1 MTINQVTLLQEYTEI
16 SSRVS
21 NNFLNLGTADFGRL
35 KRTIDYLVENGYL
48 LDLKI
53 DNCHMY
59 RTTESFPYFMEHFAD
74 MSGEEIPKIAKLE
87 QKIPHLR
94 SLMVEGYIGKSICSN
109 PEFLDWKEEVLYELR
124 KMKQDDL
131 IQDLQDLL
139 TSFNGLND
147 ELTLNEVAAKLKIL
161 VNNIGEYLKR
171 DEKVEENIMD
181 NKKVFVVHGHDH
193 QLLQEVELMIRRIGL
208 EPIILKNEANAGR
221 TIIEKIEY
229 FSNVGFG
236 IVLYTA
242 CDEGRK
248 KGTDTLHNRARQN
261 VIFEH
266 GYLYAKL
273 GRGHVA
279 ALNDSDIELPSD
291 LDGVLYIAHS
301 AQDWK
306 NQLMREMKDAGLK
319 FDATKV

>member
-1 MTINQVTLLQEYTEI
+1 MTISQAALLQEYNEI
-16 SSRVS
+16 SSMVS
-21 NNFLNLGTADFGRL
+21 NNYVNLGTKDFGRL
-35 KRTIDYLVENGYL
+35 KRTIDYLVKNGYL
-48 LDLKI
+48 CDLKI

-59 RTTESFPYFMEHFAD
+59 RLTESFPYFVEYFAD
-74 MSGEEIPKIAKLE
+74 ISGEEIPKIAKLE

-109 PEFLDWKEEVLYELR
+109 PEFLDWKEEVLFELR

-131 IQDLQDLL
+131 VKELQELL
-139 TSFNGLND
+139 TFFNGLND
-147 ELTLNEVAAKLKIL
+147 ELTLNKVAAKLKIL

-171 DEKVEENIMD
+171 DQKLEENIMD

-193 QLLQEVELMIRRIGL
+193 QLLQEVELLLSRIGL
-208 EPIILKNEANAGR
+208 VPIILKNEANAGR
-221 TIIEKIEY
+221 TIIEKIEDL
-229 FSNVGFG
+229 SNVGFG

-248 KGTDTLHNRARQN
+248 KGTDTLRDRARQN

-279 ALNDSDIELPSD
+279 ALSDSGIEVPSD
-291 LDGVLYIAHS
+291 LAGVLYIAHS
-301 AQDWK
+301 EQDWK
-306 NQLMREMKDAGLK
+306 IQLMREMKKAGLD
-319 FDATKV
+319 FDWSKV